1 MKDKIKYIFAA
12 WSLLLF
18 AIACFNPIFVGGEK
32 WEGLLSLIF
41 GVFGIVMFPLFF
53 IELFSGNFDYGYFW
67 NFVWL
72 ANPLYVAVIFLLCKS
87 KYKSAIKISGLSL
100 LLASSFI
107 FCNRLVTSESGSPR
121 EIGAKDI
128 GYYLWLFAFVFMFV
142 ACIVGYWLDR
152 KGGKP

>member
-1 MKDKIKYIFAA
+1 MKNKIKYIFVA
-12 WSLLLF
+12 WSFLLF
-18 AIACFNPIFVGGEK
+18 VTACFNPVFVGGGNG
-32 WEGLLSLIF
+32 EGLLCLIF
-41 GVFGIVMFPLFF
+41 GAFGIVISPLFL
-53 IELFSGNFDYGYFW
+53 IELFSGNFDYGYLW

-72 ANPLYVAVIFLLCKS
+72 ANPLYVVVIFLLCKS
-87 KYKSAIKISGLSL
+87 KYKPAIKISGLSL

-128 GYYLWLFAFVFMFV
+128 GYYLWLSAFVFMFA

-152 KGGKP
+152 KGGKR

>member
-1 MKDKIKYIFAA
+1 MKEKIKYIFVAC
-12 WSLLLF
+12 SFLLF
-18 AIACFNPIFVGGEK
+18 VMACFNPVFVGGGNGQ
-32 WEGLLSLIF
+32 GLLCLIF
-41 GVFGIVMFPLFF
+41 GAFGIVMFPLFF

-87 KYKSAIKISGLSL
+87 KYKPAIKNSGLSL

-128 GYYLWLFAFVFMFV
+128 GYYLWLSAFVFMFL
-142 ACIVGYWLDR
+142 ACIVGYWLNR
-152 KGGKP
+152 KGGKR